1 MKKDKN
7 VMAVII
13 GIVCI
18 LLVAIMFAQ
27 FKTIEETDIAGIR
40 NAREEELQTMI
51 ATLKTRY
58 EETSEKLQETNQK
71 IAEYATMTQSTQET
85 ENLLS
90 KELSQTNMLVGKTDV
105 TGDGVV
111 ITLTDNQNKQIEY
124 TDLLKLVNEL
134 KLAGAEAISIND
146 QRIVNMTDIVMV
158 NDIMLIN
165 SERVISPY
173 TIKAIGDQTYLS
185 SALSLKN
192 SGYIDKT
199 TSSGKTASMTL
210 EKNIKIL
217 AYSGGNNL
225 MELRY
230 AREVE
235 Q

>member
-58 EETSEKLQETNQK
+58 EETNEKLQETNQK
-71 IAEYATMTQSTQET
+71 IAEYTTMTQSTQET

-111 ITLTDNQNKQIEY
+111 ITLSDNQNKQIEY
-124 TDLLKLVNEL
+124 TDLIKLVNEL

-173 TIKAIGDQTYLS
+173 IIRAIGDQTYLS

-192 SGYIDKT
+192 SGYIDKM

-230 AREVE
+230 AKEV
-235 Q
+235 QQ